1 MKRAIT
7 ITIIALAAGGA
18 HAQHAQNVPT
28 VEQAISITPAFTATT
43 RTECT
48 ASAPSGGWLGPALGA
63 IIGGGAGSQVG
74 KGSGQAA
81 AAGIGAALGAQAG
94 GAIGGNGSN
103 QPTQT
108 CRDITERALT
118 GYTMRT
124 TGGRDV
130 IVPVSLVQQFN
141 NTHR

>member
-1 MKRAIT
+1 MKRTIT
-7 ITIIALAAGGA
+7 ITTIVLAFAAAGA
-18 HAQHAQNVPT
+18 HAQNVPT
-28 VEQAISITPAFTATT
+28 VEQAVSIAPAFTSTT
-43 RTECT
+43 RTECA

-63 IIGGGAGSQVG
+63 ILGGGAGSQLG

-81 AAGIGAALGAQAG
+81 AAGIGAVLGAQAG
-94 GAIGGNGSN
+94 GAVTNNGN

-108 CRDITERALT
+108 CRDITERKLD
-118 GYTMRT
+118 GYMMRT

-130 IVPVSLVQQFN
+130 FVPGWLVQQFN